1 MKSQNKNKAI
11 MYIILSAFFFALMNI
26 FVKLAGDVPSTQK
39 SVFRNAVALV
49 FAFIIIVKQKIPLK
63 IQKGD
68 GKYLLARSLF
78 GTIGILANFYTVD
91 HMLVADASIL
101 GKLSP
106 FFTIIFSYFLLKE
119 KIKPMQF
126 LFISTAFLGTVFIV
140 RPGFT
145 DVSIFPAL
153 IGVLGGI
160 CSGAAY
166 TFVRMLSS
174 RGVKGPVIVFCFST
188 FSCLAILPFV
198 LLDYH
203 PMTAMQL
210 CYLLLAGLA
219 ASGGQFTVTAAYSNA
234 PAREISIYDYT
245 QIIFATVL
253 SFLFLGEIPDALS
266 FIGYIIICGA
276 GVIMYFYNRRQ
287 KA

>member
-1 MKSQNKNKAI
+1 M
-11 MYIILSAFFFALMNI
+11 
-26 FVKLAGDVPSTQK
+26 G
-39 SVFRNAVALV
+39 
-49 FAFIIIVKQKIPLK
+49 
-63 IQKGD
+63 
-68 GKYLLARSLF
+68 
-78 GTIGILANFYTVD
+78 IGIKGNGIDLGHIDSAIRHDFFVRCDIHDLA
-91 HMLVADASIL
+91 HDA
-101 GKLSP
+101 
-106 FFTIIFSYFLLKE
+106 
-119 KIKPMQF
+119 
-126 LFISTAFLGTVFIV
+126 AA
-140 RPGFT
+140 
-145 DVSIFPAL
+145 IFPAL

-166 TFVRMLSS
+166 TFVRMLSG

-276 GVIMYFYNRRQ
+276 GVMMYFYNRRQ